1 MFFYDDDDDDDDES
15 PTKFTTGEMVN
26 YPKPTYRH
34 NVRSTMRTIDRMVDR
49 YIVLKTSREIY

>member
-1 MFFYDDDDDDDDES
+1 MYDFPTQPTVRLES
-15 PTKFTTGEMVN
+15 PTKFTTGELVN
-26 YPKPTYRH
+26 YPKHTYRH